1 VGGEVAGRHP
11 QLLTITT
18 APYLFLAPVL
28 LFGAIFFI
36 LPLAAS
42 LYLSFT
48 SWNSLVPPRW
58 IGLGNYIYL
67 FSRDP
72 IFLQTLVNTGVFAF
86 GSVGIGVPISL
97 LLARAFSK
105 SRFQGLWGSIYCL
118 PMVTNVIAVG
128 FIWWFV
134 LADTW
139 GLLNRIL
146 ALAGIAGPAWL
157 NDPSTAM
164 AAVVMV
170 FVWMHLGQNMLLFSA
185 GIGAIDETLHEAAR
199 LDGAGEVR
207 IFWSITLPLLRPT
220 ILFVLIT
227 SLITAISYFAL
238 VLVLTEG
245 GPVNSTN
252 VSALYIYSMAFADLR
267 LGRASAAAFV
277 LLVIIFLVAL
287 VQLRMLR
294 RGGVEAY

>member
-1 VGGEVAGRHP
+1 VQPLFPNRAK
-11 QLLTITT
+11 LLTQRT

-28 LFGAIFFI
+28 LFGLVFFV

-58 IGLGNYIYL
+58 IGWANYTHL
-67 FSRDP
+67 FARDP
-72 IFLQTLVNTGVFAF
+72 LFLKTLYNTFVFTGIA
-86 GSVGIGVPISL
+86 VGIGVPASL
-97 LLARAFSK
+97 LLAQVFSR
-105 SRFQGLWGSIYCL
+105 SRFQALWRSIYSL

-134 LADTW
+134 LADPW
-139 GLLNRIL
+139 GVLNRLL
-146 ALAGIAGPAWL
+146 ALVGIAGPAWL

-164 AAVVMV
+164 ITVALV

-185 GIGAIDETLHEAAR
+185 GLGTIDESFHEAAR
-199 LDGAGEVR
+199 IDGASEAR

-220 ILFVLIT
+220 ILFVLVT
-227 SLITAISYFAL
+227 SVITAISYFAL
-238 VLVLTEG
+238 ILVLTEG

-252 VSALYIYSMAFADLR
+252 VSALYIYGMAFTDLR
-267 LGRASAAAFV
+267 LGRASAAAYV
-277 LLVIIFLVAL
+277 LLVLIFLISL
-287 VQLRMLR
+287 VQLRVMR
-294 RGGVEAY
+294 RGGIEAY